1 MLCHDPNPLAFR
13 PASTPSL
20 EIVRDAAR
28 AKHIWRADYHAEFL
42 RGMIHAFVLSIMS
55 LQWERETACGL
66 IANAEF
72 CF

>member
-1 MLCHDPNPLAFR
+1 MLCHDPNPLAYR

-28 AKHIWRADYHAEFL
+28 SKHIWRSNPRFL
-42 RGMIHAFVLSIMS
+42 AGAIHAFTLSIMS
-55 LQWERETACGL
+55 LKWDRDTACGL